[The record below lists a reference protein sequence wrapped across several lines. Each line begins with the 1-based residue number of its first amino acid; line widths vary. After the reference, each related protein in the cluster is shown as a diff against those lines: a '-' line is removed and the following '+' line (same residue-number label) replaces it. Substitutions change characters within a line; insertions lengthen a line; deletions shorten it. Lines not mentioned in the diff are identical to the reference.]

1 MKNVLAAVIVVA
13 LLALVG
19 CDKGTQGGASHP
31 DSGKGLGE
39 KMGKTGEGSFKLS
52 VPTFSKSLQQGESRN
67 VKVGITRGKNFD
79 EDVTL
84 KFEGASKGE
93 ALPKGITITPEAP
106 TIKHSETEVSIT
118 IAASADAAL
127 GKHTIKVIG
136 HPTKGGDATNEF
148 TINIEK
154 KK

>member
-1 MKNVLAAVIVVA
+1 MKNVLATVTVVA

-31 DSGKGLGE
+31 ESGKGLRDKVG
-39 KMGKTGEGSFKLS
+39 MTGEGSFKVS

-67 VKVGITRGKNFD
+67 VKIGITRGKNFD

-84 KFEGASKGE
+84 KFEGV
-93 ALPKGITITPEAP
+93 PKGVTITPESP
-106 TIKHSETEVSIT
+106 TIKHNETDVSIT
-118 IAASADAAL
+118 VKAADDASL

-148 TINIEK
+148 AITIDK